1 MSEAITPAASAEK
14 APTGKPL
21 SFEERVAIR
30 IADIVTDRIL
40 DAFFQASSA
49 GKTLTLHQL
58 PGCRL
63 VGLRLSQF
71 ERFCAIMRENPAMKP
86 YHAAQQ
92 VLKEL
97 AGRGGYSR
105 ASSLQRYAIM
115 HKRFW

>member
-1 MSEAITPAASAEK
+1 MSEALTPAASAEK

-21 SFEERVAIR
+21 SFEERVALR
-30 IADIVTDRIL
+30 IADIVADRIL